1 MSINMKATETK
12 LKGCFILEPTVFED
26 DRGYFFESYHASHLD
41 KLLGYAP
48 QFVQDNESKS
58 IFGVVRGL
66 HMQVGKHKQAKLVRV
81 LAGRVLDVT
90 VDVRKGS
97 PTFGQ
102 HVAIELSDDNKKQL
116 FIPRGFLHG
125 FSVLSD
131 SAVFSYKCDN
141 FYHKDSESSVYPL
154 DADLQID
161 WGISVEQIM
170 LSEKD
175 KLAQS
180 FAAFRSQLNSCEG

>member
-1 MSINMKATETK
+1 MKAIETK
-12 LKGCFILEPTVFED
+12 LQGCFILEPTIFED
-26 DRGYFFESYHASHLD
+26 DRGYFFESYHASQLE
-41 KLLGYAP
+41 KLLGNAP

-58 IFGVVRGL
+58 VFGVVRGL
-66 HMQVGKHKQAKLVRV
+66 HMQTGDHAQAKLVRV
-81 LAGRVLDVT
+81 LQGCVIDVA

-97 PTFGQ
+97 LTFGQ
-102 HVAIELSDDNKKQL
+102 HVAIELSGDNKKQL

-175 KLAQS
+175 NLAES